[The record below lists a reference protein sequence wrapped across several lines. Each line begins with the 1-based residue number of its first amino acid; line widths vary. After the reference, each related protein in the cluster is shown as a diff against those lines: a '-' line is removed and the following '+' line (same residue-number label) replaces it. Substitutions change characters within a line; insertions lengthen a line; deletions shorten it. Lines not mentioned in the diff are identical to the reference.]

1 MKQKFAFVVLL
12 QALVLVAMIA
22 KKQWTLATGTPVVLA
37 TVPVDPRS
45 LFRGDYVQLNYKIGT
60 LRLDSV
66 AGDRNFKKHDKIFV
80 RLQPGSEDATPLSVH
95 RERPQ
100 PAAGQVVLRGA
111 VEWVV
116 ANSFPTQVAE
126 DSTLAESEAH
136 PAEQIHVRYGI
147 ENYFVPEGEGRALEQ
162 PEAGAIISIR
172 IAIDKFGNAG
182 IKAVL
187 VNGVEKHT
195 ERLF

>member
-1 MKQKFAFVVLL
+1 MKQKFVFVVLL

-45 LFRGDYVQLNYKIGT
+45 LFRGDYVQLNYKIST

-66 AGDRNFKKHDKIFV
+66 AGDHNFKKHDKIFV
-80 RLQPGSEDATPLSVH
+80 LLQPGPEDATPLSVH
-95 RERPQ
+95 RKRPQ
-100 PAAGQVVLRGA
+100 PAAGQVVLKGVVQWA
-111 VEWVV
+111 V
-116 ANSFPTQVAE
+116 ANSFTTQVVE
-126 DSTLAESEAH
+126 DSTMTESEAQ

-162 PEAGAIISIR
+162 PQEGAVISMR
-172 IAIDKFGNAG
+172 VAIDKFGNAG

-187 VNGVEKHT
+187 VNGE
-195 ERLF
+195 ERYRESMF